1 MLIPLLLA
9 TVIPP
14 AEDRPFS
21 VTQDA
26 HRIHIAG
33 PALEASIRKDGYV
46 SGVEG
51 GSLLDVKTGAR
62 DLGFGLDIVDW
73 LMEPGSDEA
82 YRDRLPGDLPYS
94 FNNLVHGNIAKR
106 YVEGPQI
113 CTQAKKLPATV
124 SVGDGFTAIRL
135 KHQWG
140 VAYPPREK
148 AGSVWEQTLIF
159 PGGERFFLRPT
170 G

>member
-51 GSLLDVKTGAR
+51 GSLLDVKTGVR

-94 FNNLVHGNIAKR
+94 FNNLVHGKLAKR
-106 YVEGPQI
+106 SVEGPQI
-113 CTQAKKLPATV
+113 CT
-124 SVGDGFTAIRL
+124 
-135 KHQWG
+135 
-140 VAYPPREK
+140 K
-148 AGSVWEQTLIF
+148 AGSLAPLVINGRDFVAIQQGFTYRLAALVRSPARGGSRRSSSR
-159 PGGERFFLRPT
+159 PGSATSSRPT